1 MITRRSLL
9 RAGALTGAAAGAAAL
24 AGCSGTLP
32 QTDTSVRG
40 FGEGA
45 KGTVR
50 VWCRAGTQDAI
61 TAAAK
66 TFSQAQ
72 DRLTVDVTPIPDA
85 QYVTKLATSIRGGT
99 VPDLVDF
106 DLINCPMFIVRDAFA
121 DLTEQVESLG
131 ITDVLSPGHLGEV
144 TYRKRYY
151 GIPFLGDYSTLWY
164 NTQVLE
170 DAGVDPEKATA
181 DLPSVLDAC
190 RTIHEKTPDVTP
202 WSFPGNA
209 SGTLGFTVQPMIW
222 AAGTDLVTEDPA
234 DQRGNVEGNDALQ
247 SVLGFHRDL
256 WKDEL
261 VTRRTYSDDGTQW
274 GADFRTGG
282 VAMIP
287 GSYGMAVPEAS
298 EEMRDRF
305 ANVLIPGPEGGRST
319 FSGGDDLCIPNGC
332 ANPSG
337 AWEFCRFLLAVEQQE
352 RLPEAG
358 YLPIRSDAATDRF
371 REDFPLAVP
380 PIDGI
385 AEGYVPFTLGYNLL
399 YNQPAGPWLAMFRE
413 AVFAGDV
420 EGAMQSAQSEY
431 DRILEQ
437 TRP

>member
-1 MITRRSLL
+1 
-9 RAGALTGAAAGAAAL
+9 
-24 AGCSGTLP
+24 
-32 QTDTSVRG
+32 
-40 FGEGA
+40 
-45 KGTVR
+45 
-50 VWCRAGTQDAI
+50 
-61 TAAAK
+61 
-66 TFSQAQ
+66 
-72 DRLTVDVTPIPDA
+72 
-85 QYVTKLATSIRGGT
+85 
-99 VPDLVDF
+99 
-106 DLINCPMFIVRDAFA
+106 
-121 DLTEQVESLG
+121 
-131 ITDVLSPGHLGEV
+131 
-144 TYRKRYY
+144 
-151 GIPFLGDYSTLWY
+151 
-164 NTQVLE
+164 
-170 DAGVDPEKATA
+170 
-181 DLPSVLDAC
+181 VLDAC
-190 RTIHEKTPDVTP
+190 RTLQEKTPDVTP

-256 WKDEL
+256 WKGEL

-298 EEMRDRF
+298 EGMRGRF

-332 ANPSG
+332 ANASG

-380 PIDGI
+380 AHRRHRRGVRALHPR
-385 AEGYVPFTLGYNLL
+385 L
-399 YNQPAGPWLAMFRE
+399 QPAVQPARRSPGSRCSAR